1 MPRHATP
8 SRRCC
13 RGEVPRRW
21 RNLISRLMS
30 LLIAHPS
37 PRRLFIGAD
46 RDRPSSCRFFL
57 YERSSSLR
65 FLLFNLQDGR
75 EEGRGERKKNIDPL
89 GRGREGTKK
98 GSIDRH
104 VSSVKNRD
112 ADTSLVFP
120 SCHCTTCSYIFQR
133 RTSNIP
139 ACIVRVYRSLL
150 TSDRCGDPRVQVS
163 SIVTG
168 VDTVSLLLD
177 DLSSL
182 RDPRLLL
189 SAAKHNRR
197 VSHLRAS

>member
-1 MPRHATP
+1 MPR
-8 SRRCC
+8 RRCC
-13 RGEVPRRW
+13 RGEVARRW

-46 RDRPSSCRFFL
+46 RDRPWLVVAHRTV
-57 YERSSSLR
+57 SSLR
-65 FLLFNLQDGR
+65 FLLFNLQDLR
-75 EEGRGERKKNIDPL
+75 EREGRRKKKRISILSRARARRD
-89 GRGREGTKK
+89 ED

-104 VSSVKNRD
+104 VSSVATGEKSRRGHVSRVPLV
-112 ADTSLVFP
+112 SLHHVLIYFP
-120 SCHCTTCSYIFQR
+120 TTNLRSLY
-133 RTSNIP
+133 IP

-189 SAAKHNRR
+189 SAAKHNRH

>member
-1 MPRHATP
+1 MA
-8 SRRCC
+8 
-13 RGEVPRRW
+13 GRW

-46 RDRPSSCRFFL
+46 RDRPWLVAVPFL
-57 YERSSSLR
+57 PLRSSSLPSPIPFIQPPR
-65 FLLFNLQDGR
+65 PA
-75 EEGRGERKKNIDPL
+75 RGGKRKRKNIDPL
-89 GRGREGTKK
+89 GGEGEKGRRRFHR
-98 GSIDRH
+98 SARFI
-104 VSSVKNRD
+104 
-112 ADTSLVFP
+112 ADTSLVFL
-120 SCHCTTCSYIFQR
+120 SCHRTTRSYIFQR
-133 RTSNIP
+133 QTFPTIP
-139 ACIVRVYRSLL
+139 LHPRVYRVYRSLL

-189 SAAKHNRR
+189 SAAKHNRH